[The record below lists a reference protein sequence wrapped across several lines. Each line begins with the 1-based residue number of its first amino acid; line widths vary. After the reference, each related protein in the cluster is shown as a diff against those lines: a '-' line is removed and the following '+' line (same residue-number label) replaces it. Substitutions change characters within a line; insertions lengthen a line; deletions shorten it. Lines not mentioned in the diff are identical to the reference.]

1 MMKQGQ
7 LQGQSLISLMNVGP
21 AEVNRIAQKI
31 WELSKFSLSQFLQFL
46 SLSCSQKQI
55 CLMLEQW
62 NDYYQLGWALK
73 MLQVELKKNQLTTF
87 TNVLAMCCMQRN
99 ILLVNTYI
107 FGVNKF
113 LVYKGS
119 QLMIYCRYA
128 QDYKWLQFACE
139 EDCSCSFRW
148 HHLTAVSF
156 SSTELCVTTNRIWNR
171 KVFDFP
177 IVWWN
182 MMLIAQVRVMFDS
195 QGQWSKSGEE
205 QITTI
210 VYIWKF
216 FPHIV
221 SRNHVLCYMMLRM
234 GCSGLWTGC
243 KSGSRRSF
251 LHADNKWFGF
261 WTGCE
266 SGSGRLFVHDTDNGL
281 LWVLDSM

>member
-1 MMKQGQ
+1 
-7 LQGQSLISLMNVGP
+7 
-21 AEVNRIAQKI
+21 
-31 WELSKFSLSQFLQFL
+31 
-46 SLSCSQKQI
+46 
-55 CLMLEQW
+55 
-62 NDYYQLGWALK
+62 
-73 MLQVELKKNQLTTF
+73 
-87 TNVLAMCCMQRN
+87 MCCMQRN
-99 ILLVNTYI
+99 ILLVNTYT

-148 HHLTAVSF
+148 HHLTAVPF

-205 QITTI
+205 HITTI

-251 LHADNKWFGF
+251 LHADNKM
-261 WTGCE
+261 
-266 SGSGRLFVHDTDNGL
+266 V
-281 LWVLDSM
+281 WVLNRMWVRVWKVICAWHWQWAAMGFGQHVSHGPEGFFSFCW